1 VLFLAGSL
9 LTGVGA
15 SAAQNAPVT
24 KTCSQCGAV
33 LPSSVRACNF
43 CDSSFSSS
51 TSCYEDVS
59 ASPPQATLG
68 RNSAPVTRSIG
79 SPGDPSSIHAP
90 DEQASAW
97 RGEVSVRMEAYRARK
112 RRRPSSANQSQLP
125 FECESVPFA
134 GAVALDEGRSPIAD
148 DFSFTIAIG
157 RNAHTREQSHGRME
171 IDVSVPPASRNDS
184 ASRTENSAA
193 PKQKDLTETYGLY
206 PVASL
211 EERRFAAAID
221 VACLLFAYGGF
232 LALFGSLG
240 GQFTL
245 SKLSAAVYGLT
256 FAIVYLQYFA
266 LFTIFGGTTPGMMFR
281 GLQVSSFT
289 GDPPAPRQMA
299 LRAAGYILSAGT
311 FFLGFFW
318 AWWDE
323 DALTWHDRLSHTY
336 LSVLQTHDEIH
347 SAAIAHSHGR

>member
-1 VLFLAGSL
+1 
-9 LTGVGA
+9 
-15 SAAQNAPVT
+15 
-24 KTCSQCGAV
+24 V

-43 CDSSFSSS
+43 CDSSLSSS
-51 TSCYEDVS
+51 ISCYEDLS

-68 RNSAPVTRSIG
+68 QNSVPVSPSIG
-79 SPGDPSSIHAP
+79 LPGDPSSTYAQ

-112 RRRPSSANQSQLP
+112 RRRPPSADQSQLP
-125 FECESVPFA
+125 FEYEAPSPR
-134 GAVALDEGRSPIAD
+134 AVALDEGRSPIAD

-157 RNAHTREQSHGRME
+157 RNAQSREKSDGRME
-171 IDVSVPPASRNDS
+171 IDVSVPPTSRNDNPGR
-184 ASRTENSAA
+184 ADNQAKE
-193 PKQKDLTETYGLY
+193 LTETYGLY

-289 GDPPAPRQMA
+289 GDPPTPRQMV

-336 LSVLQTHDEIH
+336 LGVLQTHDEIH
-347 SAAIAHSHGR
+347 SSAVAHSHSR

>member
-1 VLFLAGSL
+1 VLFSSGSL

-24 KTCSQCGAV
+24 KTCLQCGAV

-43 CDSSFSSS
+43 CDSSFSWN
-51 TSCYEDVS
+51 TSCCGDIS
-59 ASPPQATLG
+59 ASLPPETQHVEPW
-68 RNSAPVTRSIG
+68 R
-79 SPGDPSSIHAP
+79 
-90 DEQASAW
+90 DELT
-97 RGEVSVRMEAYRARK
+97 VRMEAYRARK
-112 RRRPSSANQSQLP
+112 RRRPTNAAQPQLP
-125 FECESVPFA
+125 FEYSAAPVSSPA
-134 GAVALDEGRSPIAD
+134 LALDDASGTTSN

-157 RNAHTREQSHGRME
+157 RTAESRETTDGRME
-171 IDVSVPPASRNDS
+171 IDVSAPPALRNDGVPMHQS
-184 ASRTENSAA
+184 ERS
-193 PKQKDLTETYGLY
+193 ETYGSY

-221 VACLLFAYGGF
+221 IACLLFAYGGF

-245 SKLSAAVYGLT
+245 SKLSAAVYGVT

-281 GLQVSSFT
+281 GLQVTSFT
-289 GDPPAPRQMA
+289 GDTPTPRQML
-299 LRAAGYILSAGT
+299 LRSAGYILSAGT
-311 FFLGFFW
+311 LFLGFFW

-336 LSVLQTHDEIH
+336 LSVLPTHENLKS
-347 SAAIAHSHGR
+347 SAMAPSHTR